1 MARVWHGGC
10 RGLSGDKAGSNT
22 EQRRLEDLTLSP
34 NSTRQQLL
42 QQQQR
47 LFRLQEEIL
56 FYKLSCRQN
65 ILDTFTTKQWDTL
78 RVY

>member
-1 MARVWHGGC
+1 
-10 RGLSGDKAGSNT
+10 
-22 EQRRLEDLTLSP
+22 LTLSP

-65 ILDTFTTKQWDTL
+65 ALDTFTTKQWDTL